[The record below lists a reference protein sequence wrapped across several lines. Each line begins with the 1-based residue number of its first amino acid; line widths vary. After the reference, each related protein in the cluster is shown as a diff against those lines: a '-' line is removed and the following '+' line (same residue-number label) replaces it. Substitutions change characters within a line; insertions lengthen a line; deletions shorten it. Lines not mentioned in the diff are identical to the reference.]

1 MEHEAILENLLI
13 SFQKTQMDRKNKEDE
28 LNRLKRLKMDKIMEE
43 CRAEKD
49 KIDSEFGKKP
59 Q

>member
-1 MEHEAILENLLI
+1 MEHEIILENILN
-13 SFQKTQMDRKNKEDE
+13 SFLKIQMDRKNKEDE

-49 KIDSEFGKKP
+49 KIDSEFGKKS

>member
-1 MEHEAILENLLI
+1 MEHETILENILN
-13 SFQKTQMDRKNKEDE
+13 SFLKIQMDRKNKEDE

-43 CRAEKD
+43 CGVEKD